1 MRISKVTY
9 AQLKNTGHYENER
22 AECTVEVG
30 EGEDP
35 KAALLVARRFVQA
48 SLGLNPSRKDIE
60 AARTL
65 LDDWAEDGDL
75 VDWFGST
82 GRGE

>member
-1 MRISKVTY
+1 MRISQVTY
-9 AQLKNTGHYENER
+9 AQLKNTGNYENER

-35 KAALLVARRFVQA
+35 KAALLVARRFVRA
-48 SLGLNPSRKDIE
+48 GLGLGPSRDDIE
-60 AARTL
+60 KAREL
-65 LDDWAEDGDL
+65 LEDWGDEDM